1 MISKWQKN
9 EIESIQSTWRNHETY
24 IKKHNIEVKRSWDL
38 NEESRNLWINRCD
51 LEEESIRSTWK
62 DHDI

>member
-1 MISKWQKN
+1 MTKEWDRD
-9 EIESIQSTWRNHETY
+9 EESIQSTWRNHETY
-24 IKKHNIEVKRSWDL
+24 IEKHEIEMKRSWDL

>member
-1 MISKWQKN
+1 MTKEWDRDK
-9 EIESIQSTWRNHETY
+9 ESIQSTWRNHETY
-24 IKKHNIEVKRSWDL
+24 IKKLEIEMKRSWDL

-51 LEEESIRSTWK
+51 LEEESIRFTWK